1 MKNFLIWCRICIFVL
16 LFAYLLYKCSIV
28 LYIYIRS
35 EATFPELS
43 FEMFVYRRRYANNRY
58 PRQTPYGPRYGYSR
72 PVSNL
77 RYIPRWRQQPRVP
90 PQLELKNL
98 DISSLNQPALGAT
111 SGTVTIINSC
121 SQGTTAVTR
130 VGRMTR
136 VTSIEMRLS
145 YIPAANVVGF
155 TERRRVMIVRDKRS
169 NGSTITGADVL
180 ETDSLASP
188 LDMANIGRF
197 QVLYDK
203 TKWAGTLQSLPD
215 QSGAMEFYFK
225 KNCNYIT
232 NYGLGNAGTAA
243 DISVGGI
250 WVIIWSNGQA
260 ATALPAADQ
269 SFTRVTFA
277 DA

>member
-1 MKNFLIWCRICIFVL
+1 M
-16 LFAYLLYKCSIV
+16 
-28 LYIYIRS
+28 
-35 EATFPELS
+35 FP
-43 FEMFVYRRRYANNRY
+43 YRRRYANNRF
-58 PRQTPYGPRYGYSR
+58 PRPTPFGPRYGYSR

-77 RYIPRWRQQPRVP
+77 RYVPRWRKQPRVP
-90 PQLELKNL
+90 PQIELKNL
-98 DISSLNQPALGAT
+98 DISALNQPALAAT
-111 SGTVTIINSC
+111 SGTVTVINSC
-121 SQGTTAVTR
+121 AQGTTAVTR

-145 YIPAANVVGF
+145 YVPAATQTGV

-203 TKWAGTLQSLPD
+203 TKWMHFSVTTSPD
-215 QSGAMEFYFK
+215 SDASGNMQFYFK
-225 KNCNYIT
+225 KNCNYLT

-250 WVIIWSNGQA
+250 WVIIWSNGGA
-260 ATALPAADQ
+260 GTAVPVADQ
-269 SFTRVTFA
+269 SFTRVTFS